1 MAYSV
6 KDKLKQSYT
15 RLVKPAQNYLQQAQL
30 AKIAYD
36 RQRSTGQT
44 RGQQIG
50 QKYIMPKLQQSVNF
64 INARPNIQRP
74 LMRASNFLQSQDQS
88 MLGQFGS
95 GIAQGS
101 NMGYGRAPLPAPT
114 TGGGK
119 MAFGA
124 GSLLGAMNP
133 KTITG
138 RVVGGVTKATNP
150 ILARGVNSAVRAVA
164 PQLSKTISPAASKFI
179 AGRAAAGIANVAQGA
194 AINPLYGRKPLEG
207 AMIDLAAGAIVGPKT
222 FGTSAMGKGMDQGRT
237 TQSKWDPDEVDM
249 LDRSR
254 DLLSNRK
261 MTKQDILD
269 AQANIKYL
277 LKSHIP
283 DDKIGKIILD
293 YGGNEKGKLKAF
305 IKELDKSAKRLGAYD
320 SEVAKSSDPF
330 NIPNLFGGDMQMGVV
345 NKAKIF
351 DVDTKQ
357 FSEPYNRGDISQL
370 EKQLDQL
377 LGVSDGLKYR
387 QQFAERL
394 NQLKQ
399 LEQAAESGNVDA
411 QRYLPAVQTL
421 MDDIERAKSSR
432 LTPSTPK
439 TLPSLSGTAKRIQQS
454 ATSAEIPG
462 AGVLL
467 PRQQTIQSMQQ
478 KIVSGNQSQG
488 KINTSPNQGSLDSII
503 AEGRKQI
510 GSSKPETKQ
519 SIRQAVSD
527 AYTQWVDRYHPIVSA
542 AGKAKKTLQSSGAT
556 LRPEYDPEYLV
567 RRLTGAGGIADA
579 RFRSELEPM
588 IKQLDDLAI
597 PKADLDLYLANRRMA
612 GFGKAGR
619 EVYGADSAKAN
630 QIIGAL
636 EAKYG
641 QNIRGI
647 TDQLYGYQNKGFQE
661 MVEAGFMSP
670 ETAKIMQQENPDYSP
685 LYRVM
690 DEVNDYLGLP
700 TRKAMQGSQP
710 IKKIKGSKRQIESPL
725 ESIIGNTFSQR
736 AAIEKNRVAK
746 SIIDLQNITDLGFKQ
761 AAKSGDS
768 TITVWKN
775 GQKEY
780 WDVGKEIAD
789 VAKGTNEEAMNMVL
803 KIIQAPASLLRQ
815 GATGR
820 NPEFMIPN
828 IIRDQLDAG
837 VTSKYGYIP
846 FVDYVSGLR
855 SMLTKD
861 DVYKAWERSGAKID
875 LGEMSGKKSIAKY
888 FDEKTAKKGLFS
900 WLGAGLDVAGKYS
913 EQPTRLGLFKKAY
926 KKTGNEMLAM
936 MESRDSTVDF
946 ARMGAKMKVAN
957 SIIPFLNVSVQGFD
971 KLIRATKNNP
981 GKVLFNA
988 ALYGA
993 GPAAAVTAYNLNF
1006 HPEEYAEIPQYEKD
1020 SNFVLVKGRNANGQV
1035 DYMTIPKGN
1044 IIPTI
1049 ANPIQ
1054 SFLEFTAQN
1063 SQQDFKQMAL
1073 TLLSTTLP
1081 VIGEGQSLQEIA
1093 TKTIGSNLP
1102 QAIKPAAENLVN
1114 KSFYKYDTAK
1124 EQSKEIVPYYL
1135 QDKPDYQQDYEFTPV
1150 MYKKIGALINAS
1162 PLKVQNIMEGYL
1174 AGYSKIP
1181 SNIIQSLTK
1190 VSRGEEVS
1198 PNETLLMRRF
1208 VKQTYPGGE
1217 KKTTEK
1223 PVSPGVMDRIT
1234 GKTSAAENSTALNI
1248 PTNPEEA
1255 KIFYKQALQEIN
1267 NAKSNR
1273 IKYTYDSSLTE
1284 DERKKKLDT
1293 EMEKNVRAVNTINQ
1307 MRKQNPEQVFGYE
1320 LESHATGGSKTTEQR
1335 AKWVHQTL
1343 KTAKSDK
1350 ELSDLLR
1357 KLYQG
1362 KVLTQSVAEMLNEEY
1377 GLNLTHY
1384 MSGDKLK
1391 SLGGSGKKGKKTIS
1405 DAQILSSYRKTLEA
1419 YAKPRARY
1427 KSFSEEMGNRQSAPI
1442 RLKRQKLAKLY

>member
-1 MAYSV
+1 MASLLDIGKNLKNRTNPIV
-6 KDKLKQSYT
+6 KAMQDG
-15 RLVKPAQNYLQQAQL
+15 LQQTQL
-30 AKIAYD
+30 AKISYD
-36 RQRSTGQT
+36 RQRSQGAT

-50 QKYIMPKLQQSVNF
+50 QKYIMPKLQQTVNF
-64 INARPNIQRP
+64 INARPNIQKP
-74 LMRASNFLQSQDQS
+74 LMRASRFLQSQDQS

-101 NMGYGRAPLPAPT
+101 NMGFGRAPLPAPT
-114 TGGGK
+114 TGRGNK
-119 MAFGA
+119 AYTA
-124 GSLLGAMNP
+124 GSLLGAFNP
-133 KTITG
+133 KSITG
-138 RVVGGVTKATNP
+138 KVTGSIVRATNP
-150 ILARGVNSAVRAVA
+150 ILAKAVSPVA
-164 PQLSKTISPAASKFI
+164 NKAIT
-179 AGRAAAGIANVAQGA
+179 GRLVSGAANVAQGA

-207 AMIDLAAGAIVGPKT
+207 AALDFVSGAAFGPSQFGARGMAKGFDFGRNKNMKWNTNDVNELDQITDFLRKRKLTPEDLVDADEAI
-222 FGTSAMGKGMDQGRT
+222 
-237 TQSKWDPDEVDM
+237 
-249 LDRSR
+249 
-254 DLLSNRK
+254 
-261 MTKQDILD
+261 TKL
-269 AQANIKYL
+269 ARGYL
-277 LKSHIP
+277 PVSVMNKLAS
-283 DDKIGKIILD
+283 D
-293 YGGNEKGKLKAF
+293 YGKNSKGYLRAMV
-305 IKELDKSAKRLGAYD
+305 KELDKSAKRLGAYEAFD
-320 SEVAKSSDPF
+320 ELKRSDDF
-330 NIPNLFGGDMQMGVV
+330 DIPNLFGGNVQMGVV

-432 LTPSTPK
+432 LTPSIPK
-439 TLPSLSGTAKRIQQS
+439 APPSLSGTAKQIQQS
-454 ATSAEIPG
+454 APTAGMPG
-462 AGVLL
+462 ANVSL
-467 PRQQTIQSMQQ
+467 PKQSINQLSPQ
-478 KIVSGNQSQG
+478 KTGLGNQPQG
-488 KINTSPNQGSLDSII
+488 KTNTSPNQGSLDSII

-510 GSSKPETKQ
+510 GSSKPEPKQ
-519 SIRQAVSD
+519 SVRQAVSD

-542 AGKAKKTLQSSGAT
+542 AGKAKKTLKSQAAS

-579 RFRSELEPM
+579 RFRNELEPI

-597 PKADLDLYLANRRMA
+597 PKADLDVYLANKRIA

-619 EVYGADSAKAN
+619 EVYGADVTKAN

-670 ETAKIMQQENPDYSP
+670 ETAKLMQQENPDYSP

-780 WDVGKEIAD
+780 WDVGKDIAD

-837 VTSKYGYIP
+837 VTSKYGYVP
-846 FVDYVSGLR
+846 FLDYVSGLK
-855 SMLTKD
+855 SMLAKD

-926 KKTGNEMLAM
+926 NKTGNEMLAM

-1035 DYMTIPKGN
+1035 DYMTTPKGN

-1054 SFLEFTAQN
+1054 SFMEFAAQN

-1081 VIGEGQSLQEIA
+1081 VVGEGQSLQEIA

-1114 KSFYKYDTAK
+1114 KSFYKYDTEK

-1190 VSRGEEVS
+1190 VSRGEEIS
-1198 PNETLLMRRF
+1198 PNETILMRRF
-1208 VKQTYPGGE
+1208 IKQTYPGGE

-1234 GKTSAAENSTALNI
+1234 GKTSAASAGIAQTI
-1248 PTNPEEA
+1248 PSDPEEA

-1267 NAKSNR
+1267 NAKANR

-1284 DERKKKLDT
+1284 DERKKKLDG
-1293 EMEKNVRAVNTINQ
+1293 EMEKNIRAVNTINQ
-1307 MRKQNPEQVFGYE
+1307 MRKQNSEQVFEVEAKTHSSSGGRTVDARASWVNDQLSKAKTKSE
-1320 LESHATGGSKTTEQR
+1320 KES
-1335 AKWVHQTL
+1335 L
-1343 KTAKSDK
+1343 IN
-1350 ELSDLLR
+1350 
-1357 KLYQG
+1357 KLYEAN
-1362 KVLTQSVAEMLNEEY
+1362 VLTKSVVQELNKKFN
-1377 GLNLTHY
+1377 LNINKYVSNGQIKSFGGKGKKIAIKKVTTTPF
-1384 MSGDKLK
+1384 KLK
-1391 SLGGSGKKGKKTIS
+1391 STKKISFRNKIPKAKITKTKG
-1405 DAQILSSYRKTLEA
+1405 YRVLTYVDKTPTVKVS
-1419 YAKPRARY
+1419 KPVVRW
-1427 KSFSEEMGNRQSAPI
+1427 S
-1442 RLKRQKLAKLY
+1442 